1 MAPPLKDEEE
11 LTKSGKR
18 NRKWRAKKEEEK
30 AAKEQEGV
38 RLAEER
44 TDLIAENSLLRHL
57 LLENESLTKEN
68 VTLKQ
73 KQETETVEK
82 EKQIEKLQ
90 EEFSTY
96 KRTTDQQIAYL
107 RAGRKAPRTVVWE
120 QLALT
125 QQAHQQTSSSKP
137 SQSSRRRQPVEHVRS
152 AVIRSRLEDFGEW
165 GYFVNIYVIT

>member
-107 RAGRKAPRTVVWE
+107 VSQMKLAHEAFLHSREQVERLRERLYGSSWPSLNRRTN
-120 QLALT
+120 
-125 QQAHQQTSSSKP
+125 
-137 SQSSRRRQPVEHVRS
+137 RRRPPSPLRVQD
-152 AVIRSRLEDFGEW
+152 EDSQWSMFDPR
-165 GYFVNIYVIT
+165 